1 MEDGL
6 KESITQAIKERLSSP
21 LWGYILL
28 SWAGFNWQNIAK
40 LFMSQKTV
48 EERITDIISQNWFYF
63 HFLIAPIILGFSLAI
78 ISPYLKQWLSAAHKR
93 ADRKQR
99 EELKQKIID
108 KYDDDIAIVEKKVAA
123 NKAQELAEEKEHTKV
138 IQEQEKQKREV
149 LNTESIEENLN
160 QLEKKKYNLEVSI
173 KELDEQGVRIQEEAD
188 IWRNRS
194 LQIINTIK
202 KFNDVSDSRSLNNIK
217 DEISGFFSDE
227 DLEIAGYVID
237 FQSKREGMLH
247 DAVSNALLLVERISE
262 SYKQE
267 LDHGVTSNI
276 IRHKEIDLLINEL
289 TSALKVIDK
298 NVYMGK
304 YKKNKNSFH
313 SSISRDVV
321 LATQERI
328 KKIKAIQSDGL

>member
-6 KESITQAIKERLSSP
+6 KESVALAIKERLSSP

-63 HFLIAPIILGFSLAI
+63 QFLIAPMILGASLAI

-108 KYDDDIAIVEKKVAA
+108 KYDDDIAIVGKKVAA

-149 LNTESIEENLN
+149 LNTESIEENLQ
-160 QLEKKKYNLEVSI
+160 QLEKKKYNLETSI
-173 KELDEQGVRIQEEAD
+173 KELGEQEDRVQEEIK

-202 KFNDVSDSRSLNNIK
+202 KINSVSDSRSLNSIK
-217 DEISGFFSDE
+217 DEISGFFSE
-227 DLEIAGYVID
+227 EELEVSVYAIDLQNKRGEII
-237 FQSKREGMLH
+237 H

-267 LDHGVTSNI
+267 LDYGVTSNI
-276 IRHKEIDLLINEL
+276 IRHKEIDLLIDEL
-289 TSALKVIDK
+289 TSALKIIDK
-298 NVYMGK
+298 NVYMSK
-304 YKKNKNSFH
+304 SNKNKTKP
-313 SSISRDVV
+313 R
-321 LATQERI
+321 L
-328 KKIKAIQSDGL
+328 

>member
-6 KESITQAIKERLSSP
+6 KESVTLAIKERLSSP

-63 HFLIAPIILGFSLAI
+63 QFLIAPMILGASLAI

-108 KYDDDIAIVEKKVAA
+108 KYDDDIAIVGKKVAA

-149 LNTESIEENLN
+149 LNTESIEENLQ
-160 QLEKKKYNLEVSI
+160 QLEKKKYNLETSI
-173 KELDEQGVRIQEEAD
+173 KELGEQEDRVQEETK

-202 KFNDVSDSRSLNNIK
+202 KINSVSDSRSLNSIK
-217 DEISGFFSDE
+217 DEISGFFSE
-227 DLEIAGYVID
+227 EELEISVYAID
-237 FQSKREGMLH
+237 LQNKRGEIIH
-247 DAVSNALLLVERISE
+247 DAVSNALSLVERISE

-267 LDHGVTSNI
+267 LDYGVTSNI
-276 IRHKEIDLLINEL
+276 IRHKEIDLLIDEL
-289 TSALKVIDK
+289 TSALKIIDK
-298 NVYMGK
+298 NVYMSK
-304 YKKNKNSFH
+304 SNKNKTKP
-313 SSISRDVV
+313 R
-321 LATQERI
+321 L
-328 KKIKAIQSDGL
+328 

>member
-6 KESITQAIKERLSSP
+6 KESVTLAIKERLSSP

-63 HFLIAPIILGFSLAI
+63 QFLIAPMILGASLAI

-108 KYDDDIAIVEKKVAA
+108 KYDDDIAIVGKKVAA

-149 LNTESIEENLN
+149 LNTESIEENLQ
-160 QLEKKKYNLEVSI
+160 QLEKKKYNLETSI
-173 KELDEQGVRIQEEAD
+173 KELGEQEDRVQEEIK

-202 KFNDVSDSRSLNNIK
+202 KINSVSDSRSLNSIK
-217 DEISGFFSDE
+217 DEISGFFSE
-227 DLEIAGYVID
+227 EELEVSVYAIDLQNKRGEII
-237 FQSKREGMLH
+237 H

-267 LDHGVTSNI
+267 LDYGVTSNI
-276 IRHKEIDLLINEL
+276 IRHKEIDLLIDEL
-289 TSALKVIDK
+289 TSALKIIDK
-298 NVYMGK
+298 NVYMSK
-304 YKKNKNSFH
+304 SNKNKTKP
-313 SSISRDVV
+313 R
-321 LATQERI
+321 L
-328 KKIKAIQSDGL
+328 

>member
-6 KESITQAIKERLSSP
+6 KESVTLAIKERLSSP

-63 HFLIAPIILGFSLAI
+63 HFLIAPIILGASLAI
-78 ISPYLKQWLSAAHKR
+78 ISPYLKQWLSAAHKH

-108 KYDDDIAIVEKKVAA
+108 KYDDDIAIVGKKVAA

-149 LNTESIEENLN
+149 FNTESIEENLQ
-160 QLEKKKYNLEVSI
+160 QLEKKKYNLETSI
-173 KELDEQGVRIQEEAD
+173 KELGEQEARVQEEVE

-194 LQIINTIK
+194 LKIINTIK
-202 KFNDVSDSRSLNNIK
+202 KINSVSDSRSLNNIK
-217 DEISGFFSDE
+217 DEISGFFSEDE
-227 DLEIAGYVID
+227 LEIAGYVID
-237 FQSKREGMLH
+237 FQNKREEMLH

-267 LDHGVTSNI
+267 LDYGVTSNI
-276 IRHKEIDLLINEL
+276 IRHKEIDLLINQL

-304 YKKNKNSFH
+304 SKKDKNSPY

-328 KKIKAIQSDGL
+328 KKIKAIQPGGL